1 MNETTKPLDITYIE
15 KKKPLCAIRAVC
27 GNLHIAGYY
36 KGLVHK
42 QEWGVKI
49 IPPSIHQAFLIW
61 STMHKL
67 FLNEGIGYDKF
78 VMRIDKRRCVTVE
91 IYYRRPELAGVTTE
105 MYYDDKPII
114 TKYPTRVCAGP

>member
-49 IPPSIHQAFLIW
+49 IPPSIHQ
-61 STMHKL
+61 
-67 FLNEGIGYDKF
+67 
-78 VMRIDKRRCVTVE
+78 RRCVTVE